1 MRMVGGNW
9 RGRTLIAPKGSATR
23 PTTDRNRE
31 ALFSMLTSRLDF
43 EGLRVLDLFA
53 GTGAL
58 GLEALS
64 RGAAFTLFVETEARA
79 RAAIRRNVETC
90 AAMGVSKI
98 FRRDATHLGAR
109 QGTPYDLVFAD
120 PPYGKGLAEKA
131 LAALL
136 DGDWLSADAL
146 LIVEEDKRSGFVAPH
161 GFDEIDRRLKG
172 DTELIF
178 LALVKTDCVR

>member
-1 MRMVGGNW
+1 MRVVGGKW
-9 RGRTLIAPKGSATR
+9 RGRALQAPKGQATR

-31 ALFSMLTSRLDF
+31 ALFSMLASRLDF
-43 EGLRVLDLFA
+43 EDLRVLDLFA

-64 RGAAFTLFVETEARA
+64 HGAAFTLFVETAAPA
-79 RAAIRRNVETC
+79 RAAIRSNVEAC

-98 FRRDATHLGAR
+98 FRRDATKLGAR
-109 QGTPYDLVFAD
+109 QGAAYDLVFAD

-131 LAALL
+131 LASLL
-136 DGDWLSADAL
+136 AGDWLSQDAL
-146 LIVEEDKRSGFVAPH
+146 LVIEEDKRAGFVAPR
-161 GFDEIDRRLKG
+161 GFVETDRRVKG

-178 LALVKTDCVR
+178 LSLV

>member
-1 MRMVGGNW
+1 MRVVGGKW
-9 RGRTLIAPKGSATR
+9 RGRALVAPKGHTTR

-31 ALFSMLTSRLDF
+31 ALFSMLEARLDF

-64 RGAAFTLFVETEARA
+64 RSAAFTLFVETEAKA
-79 RAAIRRNVETC
+79 RAAIRSNVEAC

-98 FRRDATHLGAR
+98 FRRDATKLGAR
-109 QGTPYDLVFAD
+109 QGAPYDLVFAD

-136 DGDWLSADAL
+136 NGGWLSAEAL
-146 LIVEEDKRSGFVAPH
+146 LVIEEDKRSGFVAPD
-161 GFDEIDRRLKG
+161 GFEEVERRVKG
-172 DTELIF
+172 NTELIF
-178 LALVKTDCVR
+178 LSLVKTDFVR

>member
-1 MRMVGGNW
+1 MRMVGGKW
-9 RGRTLIAPKGSATR
+9 RGRALVAPKGNATR

-43 EGLRVLDLFA
+43 DGLHVLDLFS

-64 RGAAFTLFVETEARA
+64 RGAEFTLFVETEAQA
-79 RAAIRRNVETC
+79 RAAIRKNIEVC

-98 FRRDATHLGAR
+98 FRRDATALGER
-109 QGTPYDLVFAD
+109 QGAPYDLVFAD
-120 PPYGKGLAEKA
+120 PPYGRGLAEKA

-136 DGDWLSADAL
+136 AGDWLNANSL

-161 GFDEIDRRLKG
+161 GFVEIERRVKG

-178 LALVKTDCVR
+178 LALVKTDFVR

>member
-1 MRMVGGNW
+1 MRVVGGKW
-9 RGRTLIAPKGSATR
+9 RGRAVVAPKGNATR

-64 RGAAFTLFVETEARA
+64 RGAEFALFVETDAKA
-79 RAAIRRNVETC
+79 RAAIRNNVEAC

-98 FRRDATHLGAR
+98 FRRDATNLGAR
-109 QGTPYDLVFAD
+109 QDVPYDLVFAD
-120 PPYGKGLAEKA
+120 PPYGKGLGER
-131 LAALL
+131 ALL
-136 DGDWLSADAL
+136 ALKQGDWLRADAL
-146 LIVEEDKRSGFVAPH
+146 VVVEEDKRSGFVAPD
-161 GFDEIDRRLKG
+161 GFFELERRAKG
-172 DTELIF
+172 DSELIF
-178 LALVKTDCVR
+178 LTFA

>member
-1 MRMVGGNW
+1 MRVVGGKW
-9 RGRTLIAPKGSATR
+9 RGRVLLAPKGKATR

-64 RGAAFTLFVETEARA
+64 RGAAFTLFVETQAQA
-79 RAAIRRNVETC
+79 RAAIRTNVEAC

-109 QGTPYDLVFAD
+109 QGAPYDLVFAD
-120 PPYGKGLAEKA
+120 PPYGKGLGEQA
-131 LAALL
+131 LASLA
-136 DGDWLSADAL
+136 DGDWVSRDAL
-146 LIVEEDKRSGFVAPH
+146 IVVEEDKRSDFVAPPT
-161 GFDEIDRRLKG
+161 FVEIDRRMKG

-178 LALVKTDCVR
+178 LSLV

>member
-1 MRMVGGNW
+1 MRVVGGSW
-9 RGRTLIAPKGSATR
+9 RARALVAPKGQATR

-31 ALFSMLTSRLDF
+31 ALFSMLDARLEF

-64 RGAAFTLFVETEARA
+64 RGAAFALFVETDASA
-79 RAAIRRNVETC
+79 RAAIRTNVEAC

-98 FRRDATHLGAR
+98 FRRDATNMGAS
-109 QGTPYDLVFAD
+109 QGAPYDLVFAD

-131 LAALL
+131 LASLL
-136 DGDWLSADAL
+136 AGDWLAADAL
-146 LIVEEDKRSGFVAPH
+146 LVIEEDKRSGFTAPD
-161 GFDEIDRRLKG
+161 GFLELNRRVKG

-178 LALVKTDCVR
+178 LTLT

>member
-1 MRMVGGNW
+1 MRVVGGKW
-9 RGRTLIAPKGSATR
+9 RGRALVAPKGHTTR

-31 ALFSMLTSRLDF
+31 ALFSMLEARLDF

-64 RGAAFTLFVETEARA
+64 RGAAFTLFVETEAKA
-79 RAAIRRNVETC
+79 RAAIRNNVEAC

-98 FRRDATHLGAR
+98 FRRDATKLGAR
-109 QGTPYDLVFAD
+109 QGAPYDVVFAD

-136 DGDWLSADAL
+136 NGDWLSAEAL
-146 LIVEEDKRSGFVAPH
+146 LVIEEDKRSGFVAPD
-161 GFDEIDRRLKG
+161 GFEEVERRVKG
-172 DTELIF
+172 NTELIF
-178 LALVKTDCVR
+178 LSLVKTDFVR

>member
-1 MRMVGGNW
+1 MRVVGGNW
-9 RGRTLIAPKGSATR
+9 RGRALVAPKGSATR

-64 RGAAFTLFVETEARA
+64 RGAAFALFVETEAQA
-79 RAAIRRNVETC
+79 RAAIRRNVEAC

-109 QGTPYDLVFAD
+109 QGAPYDLVFAD
-120 PPYGKGLAEKA
+120 PPYGKGLAKKA

-136 DGDWLSADAL
+136 AGDWLSADAL
-146 LIVEEDKRSGFVAPH
+146 LIVEEDKRSGFVAPD
-161 GFDEIDRRLKG
+161 GFEEIDRRVKG
-172 DTELIF
+172 HTELIF
-178 LALVKTDCVR
+178 LSLVKTDFVR